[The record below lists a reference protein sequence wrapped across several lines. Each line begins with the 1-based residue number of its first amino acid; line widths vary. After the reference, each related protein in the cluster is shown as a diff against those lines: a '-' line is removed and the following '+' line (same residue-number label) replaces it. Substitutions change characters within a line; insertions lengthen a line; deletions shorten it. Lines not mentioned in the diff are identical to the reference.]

1 MKLLILG
8 ASGNSGLRFV
18 RMGLGAGH
26 EVTAFIRNERKFAEQ
41 LTLANPK
48 GLTVLTGET
57 AVATA
62 TAGHNAVINAGGSAI
77 EPKGYVPLIAGII
90 RAAEQAFGTGGRFW
104 FFGAAAT
111 PDIPGMKGH
120 KKLPTAAR

>member
-18 RMGLGAGH
+18 RMGLAAGH

-41 LTLANPK
+41 LTVA
-48 GLTVLTGET
+48 VLTGET